1 MGGGKTRHRSRCL
14 EDTEKDVRQMKFK
27 KWRQAMDREDWESA
41 VKEARLYEGY
51 PESIRPF

>member
-1 MGGGKTRHRSRCL
+1 
-14 EDTEKDVRQMKFK
+14 MKFK